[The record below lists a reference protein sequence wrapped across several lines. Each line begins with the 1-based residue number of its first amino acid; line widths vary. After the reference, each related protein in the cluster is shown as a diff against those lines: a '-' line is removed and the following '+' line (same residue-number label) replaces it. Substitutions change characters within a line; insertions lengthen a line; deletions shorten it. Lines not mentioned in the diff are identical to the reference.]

1 VAAEVP
7 LVPAHLLAGN
17 HALAWDELEHL
28 VDQKKGLAVRQD
40 RLDSGSVE
48 G

>member
-1 VAAEVP
+1 VSAEVP
-7 LVPAHLLAGN
+7 LVLPHPLERNHTLAR
-17 HALAWDELEHL
+17 DELEHL
-28 VDQKKGLAVRQD
+28 VDQEKGLAVRQD